1 MGNRDQGPDPRGRRL
16 SGKRG
21 PDRPSGRP
29 LPNIPPRENLR
40 PAGPAGPAEG
50 ISGPADIPQAGNSG
64 EDDPGRGG
72 GADARDDPEVSADY
86 GLLIGRMDAVAEALR
101 GVALQLGDA
110 ADFADLD
117 EQYQMQRE
125 LVAGLRRLRE
135 SVDRLAAG
143 DNGHD
148 LSGAVTVAAEAEAL
162 RTEAEDAHGR
172 WGADSQ
178 PGRGTPLGA
187 AWTQVWQAVRR
198 MSPR

>member
-1 MGNRDQGPDPRGRRL
+1 
-16 SGKRG
+16 
-21 PDRPSGRP
+21 
-29 LPNIPPRENLR
+29 
-40 PAGPAGPAEG
+40 
-50 ISGPADIPQAGNSG
+50 
-64 EDDPGRGG
+64 
-72 GADARDDPEVSADY
+72 
-86 GLLIGRMDAVAEALR
+86 MDAVAEALR